1 MHATMPTPPSA
12 AATHAGLRAWFVDK
26 YGHDAQLSAADVR
39 TLSSSLDVV
48 AGGPRHVRMSA
59 GELFAV
65 RVMLDLAADVD
76 ADPRVHEA
84 VRAVHAEE
92 DDVVDAGA
100 DDDAGWPVLL
110 LLPELATAA

>member
-1 MHATMPTPPSA
+1 MHATMPTLPSA

-39 TLSSSLDVV
+39 TLSTSLDVLV
-48 AGGPRHVRMSA
+48 GPRHVRMSA

-76 ADPRVHEA
+76 ADPRVHDA
-84 VRAVHAEE
+84 ARAVHAEAE
-92 DDVVDAGA
+92 GDVVDAGA